1 MLRKSVFGE
10 LLLLTFF
17 LLFIAS
23 CETNPPNSALVQY
36 GTLNVSS
43 NLDGQVDSIKIF
55 VNGNFSGKFSPAK
68 LTLETGEYSVYLQ
81 YDTVKT
87 DEQTVSISENETKD
101 LLFVFNLGIS
111 KRVLL
116 EDFAN
121 VSCDPCVTSSAIL
134 QNLLHG
140 DFSNGELIVLRY
152 ATNFPSPNDPFYL
165 ANPELFDARI
175 NYYNV
180 LFAPTTIV
188 DGIVKPISTDS
199 VEIHDAIQQAL
210 SVQTNFNIE
219 VTSNITNDD
228 SVKVKVNVSV
238 TFSSGESLENLAL
251 FTVLVKDS
259 VSFSEPPGSNG
270 ETEFYDVVVDMLP
283 NANGEELSN
292 KVKSELNFNYSVSN
306 IYGLTENNYNVVSFI
321 QNKATK
327 EIIQTNKN
335 N

>member
-1 MLRKSVFGE
+1 MLKKSVFGE
-10 LLLLTFF
+10 LLLLIFF
-17 LLFIAS
+17 LLLIAS

-55 VNGNFSGKFSPAK
+55 VNGDFSGKFSPAK

-87 DEQTVSISENETKD
+87 AVQTISISENETKD
-101 LLFVFNLGIS
+101 LQFVFNLGIS

-188 DGIVKPISTDS
+188 DGIAKPISTDS

-228 SVKVKVNVSV
+228 SVKVNVRV

-283 NANGEELSN
+283 DANGVELSN
-292 KVKSELNFNYSVSN
+292 KEKSELNFNYSVLN
-306 IYGLTENNYNVVSFI
+306 TYGLTEDNFSVVSFI
-321 QNKATK
+321 QNKDTK